1 MSDVKNGTRKTGDEL
16 AAQKALEQKARE
28 LEREVAVRREME
40 SRLILAMEVAEAAS
54 ASKSDFLA
62 SISHELRT
70 PMAAIMASTQLLRNS
85 VEGDRNREALDI
97 IWRASHS
104 MASLIENLIDFARS
118 ESGRLKLEE
127 NVFDLEE
134 TFREWVIPF
143 AARARDKGVHLTFDY
158 LVSEDEMLVGD
169 NRRIQQ
175 ILGSILD
182 NALKYTPNGN
192 VQCEVWDEDATIH
205 ELTPPRD
212 SICLHFS
219 VSDTGI
225 GIRSDQMESV
235 FEPLANRTAA
245 AGPIRNGP
253 GLGLAIA
260 RQLVEL
266 MDGKIWVESE
276 PEKGSTFHFVIQL
289 TRAKRVPVKARHRSW
304 APIGLDDDMD

>member
-1 MSDVKNGTRKTGDEL
+1 
-16 AAQKALEQKARE
+16 
-28 LEREVAVRREME
+28 
-40 SRLILAMEVAEAAS
+40 VAEAAS
-54 ASKSDFLA
+54 ATKSEFLA

-70 PMAAIMASTQLLRNS
+70 PMTAIMASTQLLRNS

-104 MASLIENLIDFARS
+104 MVSLIENLLDFAKS
-118 ESGRLKLEE
+118 ESGRLKLEQ

-134 TFREWVIPF
+134 AFREWVIPF
-143 AARARDKGVHLTFDY
+143 AARARDKGVHLNFDY
-158 LVSEDEMLVGD
+158 LVSDHEMLVGD
-169 NRRIQQ
+169 NKRIQQ

-192 VQCEVWDEDATIH
+192 VECEVWDEDATIH
-205 ELTPPRD
+205 DLVPPPD

-225 GIRSDQMESV
+225 GIRSDQMDSV

-276 PEKGSTFHFVIQL
+276 PDKGSTFHFLIQL
-289 TRAKRVPVKARHRSW
+289 IRAKRVPVKSRHRTW
-304 APIGLDDDMD
+304 APIGLDEDDMD